1 MAPTILK
8 TFKGRDGMSFNT
20 PDTNQKQALIYQT
33 EDGSFQTEVRLESET
48 IWLTQRQ
55 MAELFGTSTD
65 NIGLHLKNI
74 YAEGELS
81 EKATA
86 EDYSVVRFEGKRK
99 VNRTVKHYN
108 LDAIVSAGY
117 RVNSKQGTQ
126 FRIWANKVLKEYL
139 LQGYALNESRLI
151 QQKEQIN
158 KLKATVMLFQK
169 AQLEALEYSEASGLL
184 SVLTEY
190 THSFALLNQ
199 YDTGNFPQGGL
210 NEQVIDVI
218 NPHEAMQAIDR
229 LREQLIAQKEATMLF
244 GNPKDDS
251 FIGILGSIVQS
262 FGGEYLYP
270 SIEEQAAHLLYF
282 IVKNHPFIDG
292 NKRIGAFMFIW
303 FLQRNKHHLKK
314 NGEPKIN
321 DNALVAITLLVAQSE
336 PRQKEIMVDLIIN
349 LIKEQSG
356 T

>member
-1 MAPTILK
+1 MAPTILRI
-8 TFKGRDGMSFNT
+8 FKGRDNMSINT
-20 PDTNQKQALIYQT
+20 TDNNHKQTLIYQA
-33 EDGSFQTEVRLESET
+33 EDGSFQIEVRLELET
-48 IWLTQRQ
+48 IWLVQKQ

-74 YAEGELS
+74 YSEGELS
-81 EKATA
+81 EKATT
-86 EDYSVVRFEGKRK
+86 EDYSVVRFEGARKVKRK
-99 VNRTVKHYN
+99 VKHYN
-108 LDAIVSAGY
+108 LDAIISVGY

-126 FRIWANKVLKEYL
+126 FRIWANQVLKEYL
-139 LQGYALNESRLI
+139 VQGYALNEFRLH

-158 KLKATVMLFQK
+158 RLKKAVMLFQRV
-169 AQLEALEYSEASGLL
+169 QQEYLDYAEASGLL

-210 NEQVIDVI
+210 NKQVVNVI
-218 NPHEAMQAIDR
+218 KSPEALEAIDNLRVR
-229 LREQLIAQKEATMLF
+229 LMVQKEATALF
-244 GNPKDDS
+244 GSPKDDS
-251 FIGILGSIVQS
+251 FIGILSSIVQS
-262 FGGEYLYP
+262 FNGEYLYP

-321 DNALVAITLLVAQSE
+321 DNALVAITLLVAQSA
-336 PRQKEIMVDLIIN
+336 PGQKEIMVELIIN
-349 LIKEQSG
+349 LIRDELAA
-356 T
+356 